1 MVPLSPL
8 AQGRGS
14 KLSWLARVALRKA
27 SPLAQGRGSKPQS
40 PGLQLSQNVAPRAG
54 AWIETVHCAGAWRGA
69 KGRPSRRGVDRN
81 TPARKSVS
89 SALSPLAQGRGS
101 KLELR
106 SSATICPLSPLAQGR
121 GSKHC
126 PLRKSNIGGG
136 VGRGSKQGSITRHGR
151 GRSPPSRRGV
161 DRNIGDRQPMRGNS
175 VAPRAGAW

>member
-126 PLRKSNIGGG
+126 PLRKSNIGA
-136 VGRGSKQGSITRHGR
+136 R
-151 GRSPPSRRGV
+151 
-161 DRNIGDRQPMRGNS
+161 
-175 VAPRAGAW
+175 VAPRAGAWIETFFARGNRRSRWSPLAQGRGSKRPIQH